1 MVNNIE
7 FKINVLLTA
16 YNLRLMQGM
25 CTLGVSVLAGAS
37 LKFTNV
43 SQFGSLT

>member
-7 FKINVLLTA
+7 FKINLLLTM

-25 CTLGVSVLAGAS
+25 RSLDVLVLAGTS
-37 LKFTNV
+37 LKFSSVTQDV
-43 SQFGSLT
+43 TLS